1 MHSTLDI
8 DFLEKCLIGHT
19 PNVSVWDFVLTLT
32 SMKYSRG
39 IKCYVVDSFE
49 VISMNKSIFQSKAN
63 QKLFSIIDYNR
74 VTLSNKSL
82 CKIVEK

>member
-19 PNVSVWDFVLTLT
+19 PNVSVWDFVLTLIST
-32 SMKYSRG
+32 KYSRV

-49 VISMNKSIFQSKAN
+49 EISMNKSKSKAN

>member
-19 PNVSVWDFVLTLT
+19 PNVSVWDFVLTLIST
-32 SMKYSRG
+32 KYSRV

-49 VISMNKSIFQSKAN
+49 VISMNKSKSEAN

>member
-19 PNVSVWDFVLTLT
+19 PNVSVWDFVLTLIST
-32 SMKYSRG
+32 KYSRV
-39 IKCYVVDSFE
+39 IECYVVDSFE
-49 VISMNKSIFQSKAN
+49 VISMNKSKSKAN